1 MRALSREQTHK
12 DRSRKSGSTPERS
25 LTEVAS
31 GLGLKACQ
39 DSRPTFYDLG
49 LGLGTWPWPWLK
61 DQALALALTA
71 ALTNN

>member
-12 DRSRKSGSTPERS
+12 DRSRKSGSIPERS

-39 DSRPTFYDLG
+39 DQLFTTLALASAPGLG
-49 LGLGTWPWPWLK
+49 LGLKTRPWPWL
-61 DQALALALTA
+61 
-71 ALTNN
+71 